1 MRPRLVALQHTLKEF
16 MSQRFAREVKRSPR
30 FRRRSG
36 FSMIEMLLVLIIVSL
51 LVKISVPKIARAVQ
65 HERVNRAAQVIVQDL
80 QNGFALAGRQRA
92 PVRLTFTP
100 SLQKY
105 VFSDRATGT
114 AIVTRILSTGADY
127 SLTSMTTS
135 PTSTIDVL
143 PNGIGST
150 PFTVTIANG
159 DYSRTINASSA
170 GFVRLVP

>member
-1 MRPRLVALQHTLKEF
+1 MQHRWTMVSGKRRPGSRCF
-16 MSQRFAREVKRSPR
+16 P
-30 FRRRSG
+30 G
-36 FSMIEMLLVLIIVSL
+36 FSMLEMVVVCLIIGM
-51 LVKISVPKIARAVQ
+51 LVAISVPKMALIIR

-100 SLQKY
+100 STATY
-105 VFSDRATGT
+105 VFSDRSTGT
-114 AIVTRILSTGADY
+114 AIMTRILSTGADY
-127 SLTSMTTS
+127 SLTSMTVSSNTV
-135 PTSTIDVL
+135 DVL

-159 DYSRTINASSA
+159 DYSRVINASSA